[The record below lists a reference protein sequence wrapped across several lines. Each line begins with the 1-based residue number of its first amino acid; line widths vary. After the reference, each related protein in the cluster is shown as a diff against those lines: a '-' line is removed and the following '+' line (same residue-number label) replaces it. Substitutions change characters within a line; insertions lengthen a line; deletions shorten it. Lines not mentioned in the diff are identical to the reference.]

1 MTISYPFSYRIK
13 INHEEE
19 DVGRSKFKILSK
31 KLKTLANLNYSV
43 PHKIGGMKKEKS
55 CDLYDPFEHS
65 KGKFIIFL
73 FTDVLKYTNSELH

>member
-19 DVGRSKFKILSK
+19 DVGRSKLKILSK
-31 KLKTLANLNYSV
+31 KLKTFANINNSV
-43 PHKIGGMKKEKS
+43 PHKMGGMKKEKI
-55 CDLYDPFEHS
+55 CDSYDPFEHS
-65 KGKFIIFL
+65 KGKFIIFS